1 MHNLNSMYNRLNQ
14 MFSSTAYRL
23 RNLLSEESCM
33 LQIEC
38 SYTAG
43 CLQCITL
50 YSIMNI
56 ILLYGYKCTLAYM
69 KTVAYI
75 PMCVK
80 IILEV

>member
-33 LQIEC
+33 LHIEC

-50 YSIMNI
+50 YSIVNI
-56 ILLYGYKCTLAYM
+56 ILLGHTLNARE
-69 KTVAYI
+69 
-75 PMCVK
+75 PR
-80 IILEV
+80 LEAGRIMIYY